1 MQRTPSHKSLDACS
15 KWSIVREW
23 PAWPAARRKEREDE
37 RRKESGAGGLYLYTY
52 TQRLSSNAS
61 RIYYI
66 TLYRLKYG
74 HECKVLHRCL
84 RKIEHLGYRDN
95 GYSRGKLVCE
105 RARPKSR
112 GDVGVHREERSRER
126 RRAKRGRKNIVCWIM
141 PGSFA
146 LHFPR
151 FFRFFAPPSLSFH
164 PSFCFPR
171 SLALSSS

>member
-112 GDVGVHREERSRER
+112 GDVGVHSGGKKQRKTKSVKEEERTSCVGLC
-126 RRAKRGRKNIVCWIM
+126 RGV
-141 PGSFA
+141 S
-146 LHFPR
+146 HFIFHASSAFLPP
-151 FFRFFAPPSLSFH
+151 PPSFVLSIPPFV
-164 PSFCFPR
+164 F
-171 SLALSSS
+171 LAA